1 LQQQFKHQHY
11 KPLMS
16 SVFHHKIPFPKRV
29 IPKEITLE
37 KGESIEETFSKNVE
51 KAVPQVS
58 ILILAA
64 GNSSRLGQPKQL
76 VEFNGK
82 PLICHII
89 EQALFVKTHAVFV
102 VLGGNKALILPKI
115 SHLPVTII
123 NHENWGKGMGSS
135 IAAGV
140 KKIQEK
146 QPKTTGIITL
156 LCDQPFISADLIYQ
170 LITKQKETN
179 ADLVAAQYAG
189 DLGVPAF
196 FSQNIFPDLLLLNG
210 QAGAKKIIQ
219 KHVSTAKI
227 VAFPEGIFDVD
238 TPEDLIRIE
247 EWAKILAKKN
257 KFPLQKQS

>member
-1 LQQQFKHQHY
+1 
-11 KPLMS
+11 MS
-16 SVFHHKIPFPKRV
+16 SVFQHKIPFPKPS
-29 IPKEITLE
+29 IPKEIALE
-37 KGESIEETFSKNVE
+37 KGEILEERLSDNSE
-51 KAVPQVS
+51 EAVAQVS

-64 GNSSRLGQPKQL
+64 GNSSRLGEPKQL

-89 EQALFVKTHAVFV
+89 EQALFVKAHSVFV
-102 VLGGNKALILPKI
+102 VLGGNKSVILPKI

-123 NHENWGKGMGSS
+123 DHEDWKKGMGSS
-135 IAAGV
+135 IATGV
-140 KKIQEK
+140 RKIQEK
-146 QPKTTGIITL
+146 QPKTTGIVTV
-156 LCDQPFISADLIYQ
+156 LCDQPFVSADLIYQ
-170 LITKQKETN
+170 LIAKQKETD

-196 FSQNIFPDLLLLNG
+196 FSQSIFPKLLLLNG
-210 QAGAKKIIQ
+210 QVGAKKIIR
-219 KHVSTAKI
+219 KHLSTAKF

-238 TPEDLIRIE
+238 TPADLVRIE